1 MSTRSSVGAPLRVPE
16 GRKATLASV
25 TTATAL
31 ALMLALPSTSAWAQ
45 AAASP
50 AASSTPV
57 AAGSTADEPPTHP
70 GRQVLADKCTL
81 CHGDSMWRDIRQDE
95 RAWRSTLYRMVSKG
109 AVWTE
114 GEIGAMSGYLA
125 TAFGRDA
132 VRTAAN
138 R

>member
-1 MSTRSSVGAPLRVPE
+1 MSTRSSGGALLRMPQL
-16 GRKATLASV
+16 RPTSLAGAL
-25 TTATAL
+25 TASAL
-31 ALMLALPSTSAWAQ
+31 ALLLALPSTRAHAQ

-50 AASSTPV
+50 TTASTP
-57 AAGSTADEPPTHP
+57 AAGGSNADEPPTHP

-125 TAFGRDA
+125 TTFGRDA
-132 VRTAAN
+132 ARPAAN